1 MRLAAAAILL
11 LALCFSFP
19 AKAQTF
25 SDNYPQ
31 ASHWFGNVVAPA
43 GQPGKLGPKPRASCG
58 WYMRGQFGGR
68 YGKEFNRAM
77 AWARLPRVSPRPG
90 AVVVQTR
97 KGKGCG
103 GQCGHV
109 SKIKQVISACRAIVQ
124 DNRGTYERD
133 ICKNRVAV
141 VQP

>member
-1 MRLAAAAILL
+1 MRLIAAAILL
-11 LALCFSFP
+11 LALIFP
-19 AKAQTF
+19 Q
-25 SDNYPQ
+25 SSQ
-31 ASHWFGNVVAPA
+31 ASWIRS
-43 GQPGKLGPKPRASCG
+43 PGFFPQHSGHALGPKPRASCG

-77 AWARLPRVSPRPG
+77 AWAELPRVAPRPG

-109 SKIKQVISACRAIVQ
+109 SKIKQVLSACRAVVQ